1 MNRWA
6 YFSIFPPFRAVIF
19 FVFIA
24 ACTKSAQI
32 PFSAWLPQ
40 AIAAPTPV
48 SSLVHSSTLVTAGV
62 YLAIRNPILINLKLI
77 QLSASITLLFA
88 SFLAIFE
95 FDFKKIIALSTL
107 SQIALIFFSLTHCTR
122 NISYFHLLSHAV
134 FKCLLF
140 LSSGIM
146 LHSANSI
153 QDIRTLQF
161 YHSKSVNFTLF
172 LTGNI
177 SLVGFP
183 FLTGFFSKDTIYENF
198 LGHSGGGSL
207 LILLSIICTA
217 AYRIK
222 LFLILSVPRNPKN
235 FLEES
240 SDYKIIRLRSIGL
253 WVFVF
258 TFGRI
263 GWLISLNFW
272 YLYKIYWPIKLLPL
286 LMLIQGSFLGYKLK
300 NSHLYFPSIM
310 GLIPIRT
317 AFLVHQQSLLKFLL
331 YIELRISFTPTSF
344 FINSAIH
351 QLLFKPNF
359 YLRIMLVVI
368 ISSYVFW
375 I

>member
-1 MNRWA
+1 MYKKRSNSVQRLA
-6 YFSIFPPFRAVIF
+6 APGNSCTYTCLFLSPFFHSCYSRSLLSN
-19 FVFIA
+19 
-24 ACTKSAQI
+24 TKSYTYK
-32 PFSAWLPQ
+32 FK
-40 AIAAPTPV
+40 TN
-48 SSLVHSSTLVTAGV
+48 STKCIYNSVICKFFGD
-62 YLAIRNPILINLKLI
+62 IRIWFQKNYCFIHVKPNC
-77 QLSASITLLFA
+77 SY
-88 SFLAIFE
+88 
-95 FDFKKIIALSTL
+95 
-107 SQIALIFFSLTHCTR
+107 IFFSLTHCTR